1 MQVTQISEFHSN
13 GKLLITGEYAV
24 LDGAL
29 SLALPTQKGQSL
41 KVSSHPDKQ
50 LLWEAY
56 DNDNC
61 LWFSSKHLHTETD
74 HKVWNT
80 LLNILQAACSLNPNF
95 KKQLTHCYVQT
106 FLEFPRLWGLGT
118 SSTLINNIAQWA
130 KVNPYQLLF
139 KSFGG
144 SGYDIACAQNSTPIL
159 YRLEHEKPHT
169 YPLHFQFPYKE
180 QIHFIYLNQKQNSKE
195 GITRYRKIT
204 KSKRKLAD
212 SITQLTEQLILSQTI
227 ADFSAIIQQHEL
239 LISQYIGL
247 PTVKDQLFPDFQGTI
262 KSLGAWGGD
271 FVMAIS
277 QHQNTI
283 TYFKNKGY
291 ETCIPYNDMIIN

>member
-41 KVSSHPDKQ
+41 KVSSHPEKQ

-80 LLNILQAACSLNPNF
+80 LLNILQAACSLNPDF

-169 YPLHFQFPYKE
+169 YPLQFQFPYKE

-247 PTVKDQLFPDFQGTI
+247 PTVKDQLFPDFQGAI

-277 QHQNTI
+277 QHQDTI

>member
-41 KVSSHPDKQ
+41 KVSSHPDEQ

-169 YPLHFQFPYKE
+169 YPLQFQFSYKE

-195 GITRYRKIT
+195 GITRYRKIS

-277 QHQNTI
+277 QHQDTI